1 MLVHR
6 PGPEEVTHVDTAIPS
21 EDRAFEMARRLKP
34 HLHGLLQPTGQAT
47 GLPAWIYTDPAFFAE
62 ERKRIFAPS
71 WIGIA
76 YESEV
81 ANPGDAIAAE
91 YAGWRFI
98 VTRAEDGAVRSFYN
112 VCRHRGMTLLEPG
125 ASSHGR
131 TLACP
136 WHRWTY
142 DLEGRLVATP
152 NIGGSNTHDCA
163 GFDKEGLGLQAV
175 RADTWLGVVF
185 VNVDGTAPPLAEY
198 LKPTIDRLAAFD
210 LSLTRESDETMET
223 VFAGNWKLGIE
234 GGVEDYHIPWVHR
247 QLGPSGDFRGEFAG
261 DRWVGVTCR
270 RTMEMAKRRYDESEG
285 ASATAALPMFP
296 HLPDTGLF
304 EASVILST
312 LPATL
317 VAAVADHVVVSLFI
331 PESPGRTKIRR
342 RFRFI
347 GDAATDAARAPA
359 RRKVRDAWAVVTE
372 QDGPIIATMQD
383 QAALKDEIGFRP
395 RYSPHWEPAVHHF
408 QKVIAA
414 KITGEALA

>member
-1 MLVHR
+1 MDS
-6 PGPEEVTHVDTAIPS
+6 VTPADDQAADI
-21 EDRAFEMARRLKP
+21 ARRLRP
-34 HLHGLLQPTGQAT
+34 YLHDLKKPTGEAA
-47 GLPAWIYTDPAFFAE
+47 GLPSWIYTDPGFFAQ
-62 ERKRIFAPS
+62 ERKRIFARS

-81 ANPGDAIAAE
+81 PAAGDVVAVE

-98 VTRAEDGAVRSFYN
+98 VARGEDGAVRTFYN
-112 VCRHRGMTLLEPG
+112 VCRHRGMALLDTG
-125 ASSHGR
+125 ARSQGR
-131 TLACP
+131 TIACP

-142 DLEGRLVATP
+142 DLTGRLVATP
-152 NIGGSNTHDCA
+152 NLGGTNAHDCA
-163 GFDKEGLGLQAV
+163 GFDKDGLGLQAV
-175 RADTWLGVVF
+175 RTDTWLGVVF
-185 VNVDGTAPPLAEY
+185 VNVDGAAPPLTDY

-210 LSLTRESDETMET
+210 LSLTRESDEVMET
-223 VFAGNWKLGIE
+223 AFQGNWKLGIE

-247 QLGPSGDFRGEFAG
+247 QLGPSGDFRGEFSG

-270 RTMEMAKRRYDESEG
+270 RTMEMAKRRYDESDG
-285 ASATAALPMFP
+285 AAATAALPMFP
-296 HLPDTGLF
+296 HLPASGAF

-331 PESPGRTKIRR
+331 PETPGRTKIRR
-342 RFRFI
+342 RFRFV
-347 GDAATDAARAPA
+347 GEAATDAARAPA
-359 RRKVRDAWAVVTE
+359 RRKVRDAWAIVTD
-372 QDGPIIATMQD
+372 QDGPIIATMQA

-414 KITGEALA
+414 KITGEALE